1 MAKNGIADGN
11 QGTVLEVINSS
22 SFESAESLDQN
33 ETMHS
38 ISGRQAESMHSTGGM
53 MNSTSGTSHFYQMGR
68 LHVTARNNCNDT
80 CVSSLSSNTNQSIMS
95 QSIAS
100 RSIASKRQSPANKR
114 TQNSSFL
121 LDPTPEYSTQTM
133 RSEMSAPI
141 LSPGPSNRSA
151 HSFANS
157 IISASPRAGPRSP
170 TFSDP
175 SDSSFMEALLEMNSS
190 SQESTGCSAEVLD
203 AALLAAVEDM
213 EIIDSPK
220 KNPNKVMKPVNT
232 NTIVKKSY
240 MAAAMSILPSTSG
253 RSHSPPGFVFNDSD
267 ETDVLAPP
275 DPVGKEEFAL
285 ADAVSVPDIDSKLED
300 NSFHVELKQGILK
313 IDSSVDIEDGNQNNE
328 VAHEKQGSSS
338 TKQTV
343 STSIRSGMSS
353 IQNGPVILIANP
365 DSAFE
370 SVGQEPFEGSTSI
383 RAGLSGLKNDTDN
396 SISIHTEYM
405 NDVAKNTSI
414 TPQHVIQEIE
424 AAKNEGS
431 GGDILTQ
438 KIPVIFSPQI
448 PDTIEEEN
456 EAKSTQKSTTS
467 IKEDQTSFSGL
478 KVKYTATT
486 DESSAGKATG
496 SGGSSSYKISSDDSG
511 NDTGFDDPVVSANRK
526 LLPPIQTEDVG
537 GEEASNNGTSLLTP
551 ASRSSRAWQGNF
563 GKSIGNAIKN
573 VLAKASP
580 RAGVPV
586 TTPSGFTSSR
596 HSRHQELDESEGL
609 FSLDDDDDDDI
620 FGGLEDNFAEQPK
633 ILTTPKKKK
642 INMKT
647 PKQKNV
653 KSIEKNKD
661 RSRRSNESAG
671 RRKTP
676 QSDTRRSGDIKI
688 LGNALSEQHSRASS
702 SPSAAAG
709 TYSSSLYSNDRSGT
723 VVDESEV
730 VHNVNSDIT
739 SSLIDGPISGP
750 NPFRKAMT
758 EATKMLDFGENF
770 GEKNNEME
778 ITRDKMTKSPISI
791 SKSSRRSRTSLS
803 KTFVEATVMEEEMD
817 NLPNER
823 NLCGNLLS
831 GTKNEAEL
839 RPKEEEDILDVQEEE
854 DDDEEKKAVS
864 SMFLN
869 FGCGFVDPCG
879 GFASLCTPGNKV
891 DDPVKETVLGDDS
904 GSSHSGLTSLEKK
917 VWNEWDRLN
926 DSVIGSPKADTEFTD
941 KSSVDRKDDHD
952 KKREAARDK
961 LLDIA
966 SVALSSHLSGKSG
979 ESTMIEDDQFT
990 IEDDQF
996 TKNTTTEEPTVAAS
1010 GSTESGTTKES
1021 GSGASDHSSG
1031 TEESGDYLGST
1042 SEESSDGYSSEY
1054 SSGLKTDFISEGPS
1068 HFSDAECVVS
1078 TTVMTTPTAGPILL
1092 SFSQRSL
1099 MEKFSKQ
1106 LTAVGVQV
1114 LKLNTRKQWQTRY
1127 FTVSN
1132 EQIALS
1138 AHEAISKTGE
1148 IAQCPKALLWL
1159 KKFSP
1164 QTGGY
1169 GLMNIDKNGHGG
1181 MLLVDL
1187 VEIQVSDSKDDM
1199 LEHPI
1204 PKKLMDR
1211 FQNSVLVTLKYKM
1224 SGFLR
1229 SIEFRCKDND
1239 EAQFL
1244 CTCMR
1249 VIRDLLR
1256 RERSLRQ
1263 KLSKQESNKKKTQ
1276 SSLRKK

>member
-1 MAKNGIADGN
+1 MAKNGNADGN
-11 QGTVLEVINSS
+11 QGTVLEVNNSS
-22 SFESAESLDQN
+22 SLESAESLDQN

-38 ISGRQAESMHSTGGM
+38 ISGRQAESMHSTSGM
-53 MNSTSGTSHFYQMGR
+53 MHSTSGRSHFYQMGR

-100 RSIASKRQSPANKR
+100 RSIASKMKSPANKR
-114 TQNSSFL
+114 NQNSSFL

-133 RSEMSAPI
+133 RSEMSGPI
-141 LSPGPSNRSA
+141 LSPGPSNRSG

-157 IISASPRAGPRSP
+157 IISASPRAGDRSP

-175 SDSSFMEALLEMNSS
+175 SDSSFMDALLEMKSS
-190 SQESTGCSAEVLD
+190 SQESTGCSAELLD

-232 NTIVKKSY
+232 NAINKKSY
-240 MAAAMSILPSTSG
+240 MATGMSILPSTSG

-285 ADAVSVPDIDSKLED
+285 ADAVSGPEIDSEEED
-300 NSFHVELKQGILK
+300 NSFDVELKQGILK

-328 VAHEKQGSSS
+328 VAYQKQGSNS
-338 TKQTV
+338 TKQTA

-370 SVGQEPFEGSTSI
+370 RVGQEAFEGSTSI
-383 RAGLSGLKNDTDN
+383 RTGLSGLKNDTDN
-396 SISIHTEYM
+396 SISIHTEYK
-405 NDVAKNTSI
+405 NDVVKNTTI
-414 TPQHVIQEIE
+414 TPPHIIQETG

-431 GGDILTQ
+431 GGANLTQ
-438 KIPVIFSPQI
+438 KIPVIFPPQI
-448 PDTIEEEN
+448 PDTIQEEN
-456 EAKSTQKSTTS
+456 EVKSTQKSTTS
-467 IKEDQTSFSGL
+467 TKEEQTSFSGL

-511 NDTGFDDPVVSANRK
+511 NDTGFDDPVVSVNRN

-537 GEEASNNGTSLLTP
+537 GDEASNNGTSLLTP
-551 ASRSSRAWQGNF
+551 ASRGSRAWQG
-563 GKSIGNAIKN
+563 IGNVIKS

-596 HSRHQELDESEGL
+596 RQELDESESL

-620 FGGLEDNFAEQPK
+620 FGGLEDNFVGQPK
-633 ILTTPKKKK
+633 ILVTPKKKK
-642 INMKT
+642 IDMKT
-647 PKQKNV
+647 SKQKNV
-653 KSIEKNKD
+653 KSSEKNKD
-661 RSRRSNESAG
+661 SSRRSNESAG
-671 RRKTP
+671 KRKTP
-676 QSDTRRSGDIKI
+676 KSGTRRSGDIKI
-688 LGNALSEQHSRASS
+688 SGSRTPS

-739 SSLIDGPISGP
+739 SSLIGGPISAP

-758 EATKMLDFGENF
+758 EATKLLDFGENF

-778 ITRDKMTKSPISI
+778 TRDKMTKSPISI
-791 SKSSRRSRTSLS
+791 SKSSKRSKTSLS
-803 KTFVEATVMEEEMD
+803 KTFAETTATEEEMG
-817 NLPNER
+817 NLPTER

-831 GTKNEAEL
+831 ATKNEAEL
-839 RPKEEEDILDVQEEE
+839 KPKEEEDIPDVREEE
-854 DDDEEKKAVS
+854 DDDEEKKPVS

-879 GFASLCTPGNKV
+879 GFTSLCTPASKM
-891 DDPVKETVLGDDS
+891 DDPVKETVIEDEDLDKTYAS
-904 GSSHSGLTSLEKK
+904 VSSHSRLTSLEKK

-926 DSVIGSPKADTEFTD
+926 DSVMSPKAGTESTD
-941 KSSVDRKDDHD
+941 NASVDIKDDHD

-966 SVALSSHLSGKSG
+966 SVALSSHISGKSG
-979 ESTMIEDDQFT
+979 ESTIIEDDQFT

-996 TKNTTTEEPTVAAS
+996 TKNTITEEPTVSAS

-1021 GSGASDHSSG
+1021 DSGASGHSSG
-1031 TEESGDYLGST
+1031 TEESGDYLGSS
-1042 SEESSDGYSSEY
+1042 SEESSHGYSTEY
-1054 SSGLKTDFISEGPS
+1054 SSGLETDFISEGPS
-1068 HFSDAECVVS
+1068 HSSDAECVAS

-1159 KKFSP
+1159 KKFNP
-1164 QTGGY
+1164 KTGGY
-1169 GLMNIDKNGHGG
+1169 GIMNIDKNGHGG

-1187 VEIQVSDSKDDM
+1187 VDIQVSDTNDDM
-1199 LEHPI
+1199 LENPI
-1204 PKKLMDR
+1204 PKKLMDK

-1276 SSLRKK
+1276 SSFRKK